1 MEMMQR
7 ITPTTNI
14 GNSNSLTSSIK
25 GMTYILNSIHITP
38 TNIEIPINTFCILI
52 SFPKNVIVFTYS
64 IPLLKLKINVKKD
77 FSP

>member
-25 GMTYILNSIHITP
+25 GMTYILNSIQMTP
-38 TNIEIPINTFCILI
+38 TKMVIPNNIFALFASNSPLFLLL
-52 SFPKNVIVFTYS
+52 SFSRIVYRS
-64 IPLLKLKINVKKD
+64 LN
-77 FSP
+77 